1 MREWWVFALESH
13 LGHLKE
19 HVKNRFN
26 PEASIFRRLMFEE
39 AAKLLKVCLL
49 TLGIVYRYA
58 GEVGAVNE
66 LRAHG
71 EVAFLGKPQS
81 VMLERDD
88 IGLIER
94 ALEKEWSSDFKAL
107 KRALQSNGMLG
118 GAHVQDAEATE
129 ELDGPPPSHEN
140 QPCSSQ
146 SVWEIARK
154 MDLNKKEEFQG
165 RQRDILAGVR
175 PVATA
180 YRACEVREM
189 QFRAS
194 WADAKT
200 VYAKSGVAMDPSREG
215 GKIGVIK
222 RIVLVH
228 VRNEAIPFLKVSW

>member
-26 PEASIFRRLMFEE
+26 PEASIFRESNARRGSKAFES
-39 AAKLLKVCLL
+39 LL
-49 TLGIVYRYA
+49 GNARFSIDRYA

-154 MDLNKKEEFQG
+154 IDLNEKEEFQG
-165 RQRDILAGVR
+165 R
-175 PVATA
+175 
-180 YRACEVREM
+180 
-189 QFRAS
+189 
-194 WADAKT
+194 
-200 VYAKSGVAMDPSREG
+200 
-215 GKIGVIK
+215 
-222 RIVLVH
+222 
-228 VRNEAIPFLKVSW
+228 